1 MASYVVLEPNSNEL
15 HGVDTVFVRDGLRWL
30 AFLFPVFWLL
40 WHRLWIEAALALAL
54 ALGIGAL
61 ATLEGFAGG
70 TLLSLLVALFFG
82 LEAPALYLAALR
94 RRGWREVGLVEAD
107 SLPMRR
113 RAIWPRPSPSPL
125 RPPAARPA
133 DPRSRLPPPFRPAG
147 GDRAPGCCSTRAA
160 VSHARRHHRLRLRQF
175 ALRAQGPRAGG
186 ARNRCRS
193 GDRAHCGSRGRCRR
207 PTGSFCPASARLPIA
222 APASER
228 CPAWMPRSTRRW

>member
-107 SLPMRR
+107 S
-113 RAIWPRPSPSPL
+113 
-125 RPPAARPA
+125 AADA
-133 DPRSRLPPPFRPAG
+133 E
-147 GDRAPGCCSTRAA
+147 TRYLAET
-160 VSHARRHHRLRLRQF
+160 V
-175 ALRAQGPRAGG
+175 AQP
-186 ARNRCRS
+186 
-193 GDRAHCGSRGRCRR
+193 
-207 PTGSFCPASARLPIA
+207 A
-222 APASER
+222 APAGRE
-228 CPAWMPRSTRRW
+228 TRRSAEPIASSVPPGGRGQSAGLLFNPGRS